1 MDDSTSNNVNDARR
15 VVDGCF
21 EYLLLRKWSLK
32 KYIELTMDHV
42 DDIYTP
48 YYSVLL
54 SDAMQSKAMQITLYD
69 VVYLQIIY
77 YICIDVK
84 AN

>member
-1 MDDSTSNNVNDARR
+1 
-15 VVDGCF
+15 
-21 EYLLLRKWSLK
+21 
-32 KYIELTMDHV
+32 MDHV